1 MSVGRRNTRDR
12 RPQRAKT
19 VQHASRESGSFRC
32 AECRLEVP
40 LTAPGTSHRNHCPNC
55 LASLH
60 VDRRIP
66 GDRAAG
72 CRGRMVALSLASR
85 PDGEWMLIHRC
96 LRCGELGSNRVAGDD
111 NPRALVRLAV
121 RPLAA
126 ASDVVARRVLLRL

>member
-12 RPQRAKT
+12 RPQRTKT
-19 VQHASRESGSFRC
+19 VLHATRESGSFRC
-32 AECRLEVP
+32 AECRLEVS
-40 LTAPGTSHRNHCPNC
+40 LAAPGTGHRNHCPNC
-55 LASLH
+55 LTSLH

-72 CRGRMVALSLASR
+72 CRGRMAVLSLSSR

-96 LRCGELGSNRVAGDD
+96 TRCGELGSNRVAGDD

-121 RPLAA
+121 RPLAT
-126 ASDVVARRVLLRL
+126 ASDAVARRVLLHL